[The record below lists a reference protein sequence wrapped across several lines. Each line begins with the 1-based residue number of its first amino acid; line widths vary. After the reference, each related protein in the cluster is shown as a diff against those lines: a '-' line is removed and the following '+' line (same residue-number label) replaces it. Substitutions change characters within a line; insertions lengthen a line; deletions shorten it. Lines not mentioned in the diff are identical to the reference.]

1 MAGCQGGNMI
11 LKQTFR
17 NHFNVLGF
25 TLVITLILFIIWWY
39 LDFDFLVVGGIFHLG
54 LTIPSFYLHL
64 EYAIRNA
71 GEEITINLDEIIV
84 RKHGKERT
92 YHVADL
98 KEIVLHKS
106 ASLDKWGIP
115 FTAMEYYHYA
125 RIITKSGEEIIITC
139 LLTPK
144 VEKAVRILNKVSFER
159 RKGFFCTLKRKDQ

>member
-1 MAGCQGGNMI
+1 MI
-11 LKQTFR
+11 LKQTFK
-17 NHFNVLGF
+17 NYFNVLGF
-25 TLVITLILFIIWWY
+25 ALTITLILFIIWWY
-39 LDFDFLVVGGIFHLG
+39 FNFDFDFLVIGGIFHLCFT
-54 LTIPSFYLHL
+54 LPSLYLHVG
-64 EYAIRNA
+64 YALRNA
-71 GEEITINLDEIIV
+71 GEEITINPDEIIV

-106 ASLDKWGIP
+106 ASLDKWGMP

-144 VEKAVRILNKVSFER
+144 VEKAVRILSKVPFER